1 MASTLGGISSAAG
14 ERMPTARIEE
24 NRRSLLIVQA
34 AAVLGVSRRTV
45 YNRIR
50 AGELETIRTL
60 GGSQRVLLASVQRA
74 LERQV
79 LLR

>member
-1 MASTLGGISSAAG
+1 
-14 ERMPTARIEE
+14 MPTARIEE